1 MSTDRQIADA
11 ARWFVCAEIAR
22 VDAEP
27 ADMMHAI
34 TVRDLAWT
42 VLLHEVNADT
52 IVDTE
57 PL

>member
-27 ADMMHAI
+27 ADMMQAI
-34 TVRDLAWT
+34 TVRDLAWRCCCT
-42 VLLHEVNADT
+42 K
-52 IVDTE
+52 
-57 PL
+57 